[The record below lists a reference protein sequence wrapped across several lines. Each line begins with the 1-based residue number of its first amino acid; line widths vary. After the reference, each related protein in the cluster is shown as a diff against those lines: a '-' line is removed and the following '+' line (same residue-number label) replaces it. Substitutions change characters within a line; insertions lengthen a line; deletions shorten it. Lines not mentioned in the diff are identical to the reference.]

1 MIIKKGQIITFS
13 EGEYSDYCV
22 KALVSASK
30 EFSVKEK
37 QGEWELECTDP
48 DNNKHMSRQLKVD
61 GINFLPWLVLQGLV
75 EYADGLEIHMGS
87 YGILA
92 TNISRKVHR

>member
-22 KALVSASK
+22 EALVSASK
-30 EFSVKEK
+30 EFNVKER
-37 QGEWELECTDP
+37 QGEWELEHTDP
-48 DNNKHMSRQLKVD
+48 DNEKHKSRRLKVD
-61 GINFLPWLVLQGLV
+61 GINFLPWLVLHGLV
-75 EYADGLEIHMGS
+75 GYVDDIEIHTGS

-92 TNISRKVHR
+92 TDIRRTAQR